1 VTPPSDLRWSAAERW
16 AVALLL
22 VACAILDLYRLG
34 VPPLF
39 DQDEGNYAQIAA
51 EIVQTGDPVTLHVNG
66 RPWYVHPPFY
76 MWLVAATGRVLG
88 FSEWSVRIWSALF
101 STVAVFATVLL
112 GRAMFGRRVGLL
124 GGAILAVTLQYL
136 IQSRLAVFDT
146 VLLAW
151 MLLAVYAFYQG
162 YTTRR
167 RVEYVWFFL
176 FAGLATLTKGPIG
189 LVLPGLVLIVFL
201 SLRGAWPRWREVP
214 WGAGLA
220 VYAAVGLSWYG
231 VQIGLH
237 GSAFVSS
244 NIGYYTLHRY
254 FGVVEKHAGPW
265 YLYLPVALF
274 GGFPWTAFW
283 PAAAALHFRRWRVSD
298 GSLLVL
304 LWVVIPMVFYS
315 AAQTK
320 LPGYIMPIFPF
331 AAVGVAALWEPVL
344 SSRRLNTPV
353 AASLWALLILVAA
366 LLSAVAGY
374 LATYHPGPYQMA
386 RHALVIPAGVLVAGI
401 GIVLLLALT
410 GRTVASFVVLWAAMA
425 VTWLALLTWVI
436 PLVEA
441 QMPPTKPLAQQI
453 KAVLQPGD
461 RIVAYKMDI
470 ASSLIFY
477 SGHPTEWAETP
488 AALQRDLCAPG
499 RVFLLITNEEMAKL
513 HWTPSGLRPFAARG
527 GTLVF
532 LKPASAQ
539 CA

>member
-1 VTPPSDLRWSAAERW
+1 VASPSDPRWTARERC

-22 VACAILDLYRLG
+22 AACAVLDLYRLA

-39 DQDEGNYAQIAA
+39 DQDEGNYAEIAA

-76 MWLVAATGRVLG
+76 MWLVAATGRLVG

-101 STVAVFATVLL
+101 SIVAVYATVLL
-112 GRAMFGRRVGLL
+112 GRALFGPRVGLL
-124 GGAILAVTLQYL
+124 AGAMLAVTFQYL

-151 MLLAVYAFYQG
+151 MLLAVWAFYRG
-162 YTTRR
+162 YATRR
-167 RVEYVWFFL
+167 RAEYVRFFL

-189 LVLPGLVLIVFL
+189 LVLPGLVLIAFVGL
-201 SLRGAWPRWREVP
+201 RRAWASLRDVP

-220 VYAAVGLSWYG
+220 VYAAVGLSWYAA
-231 VQIGLH
+231 QIAMH
-237 GSAFVSS
+237 GRAFVSS
-244 NIGYYTLHRY
+244 NFGYYTLHRY

-283 PAAAALHFRRWRVSD
+283 PAAATLHVRRWRVSD

-304 LWVVIPMVFYS
+304 LGVAIPFLFYS

-331 AAVGVAALWEPVL
+331 AAVGVAVLWEPVL
-344 SSRRLNTPV
+344 ASKRLTP
-353 AASLWALLILVAA
+353 AITTSLWALLILVVA
-366 LLSAVAGY
+366 LLSAVAAY
-374 LATYHPGPYQMA
+374 LAVYHPGAYQTA
-386 RHALVIPAGVLVAGI
+386 RQALTIPAWVLAAGI
-401 GIVLLLALT
+401 GIVLLLAVA
-410 GRTVASFVVLWAAMA
+410 GRAVASFVALWATVAI
-425 VTWLALLTWVI
+425 TWLALLTWVI

-441 QMPPTKPLAQQI
+441 QMPPTKPLGREI
-453 KAVLQPGD
+453 RLVLQPGD
-461 RIVAYKMDI
+461 RIVGYKMDI

-477 SGHPTEWAETP
+477 SGHRTEWAETP
-488 AALQRDLCAPG
+488 AALHSDLCAPG
-499 RVFLLITNEEMAKL
+499 RVFLLITREEMAKL
-513 HWTPSGLRPFAARG
+513 PQPLSGLSLFAERR

-532 LKPASAQ
+532 IKPASMQ
-539 CA
+539 CP